1 VPDQG
6 LVGGAAASS
15 PDVFTPSA
23 FLLSPQLQRS
33 VKVVLIRIVKRRCHL
48 YSKDGTVWRNKDG
61 TLPAR
66 GVNYYRE
73 FTVVV
78 GKPKDRGTHR
88 LVIGRDGTV
97 WYSADHYL
105 TLIEVARISGRWGTR

>member
-1 VPDQG
+1 
-6 LVGGAAASS
+6 
-15 PDVFTPSA
+15 
-23 FLLSPQLQRS
+23 
-33 VKVVLIRIVKRRCHL
+33 
-48 YSKDGTVWRNKDG
+48 VWRNDKG
-61 TLPAR
+61 QLPAH

-78 GKPKDRGTHR
+78 GTSSNRGTHR

-105 TLIEVARISGRWGTR
+105 TFLELGRIPRSWKSR